1 MNKNIF
7 DYEFQIELDDREK
20 KYGHKSCLIWFTGLS
35 GSGKSTICNKLEVKL
50 FKNNINTVVLDGD
63 NIRSGINQDLDFSLT
78 GRKENIRRIAEISKL
93 FLNAGIV
100 VCAAFISP
108 LASERNNVKKI
119 VGDDRFY
126 EIYLS
131 TSLSECE
138 KRDVKGLYS
147 RARSGEIKNFTGIS
161 SPYEPPVDPF
171 LEINTEKI
179 SVESAVKEILKK
191 IKQKLK

>member
-1 MNKNIF
+1 M
-7 DYEFQIELDDREK
+7 Y
-20 KYGHKSCLIWFTGLS
+20 W
-35 GSGKSTICNKLEVKL
+35 V
-50 FKNNINTVVLDGD
+50 
-63 NIRSGINQDLDFSLT
+63 
-78 GRKENIRRIAEISKL
+78 ISKL

-147 RARSGEIKNFTGIS
+147 SARNGEIKNFTGIS

-179 SVESAVKEILKK
+179 SIESAVNQILNN
-191 IKQKLK
+191 IKQNIK

>member
-7 DYEFQIELDDREK
+7 DHEFEIKLHDREK

-35 GSGKSTICNKLEVKL
+35 GSGKSTICNKLELEL

-63 NIRSGINQDLDFSLT
+63 NIRGGINKDLDFSLS
-78 GRKENIRRIAEISKL
+78 GRNENIRRIAEISKL

-108 LASERNNVKKI
+108 LVSERNNVKKI
-119 VGDDRFY
+119 VGDKRFY
-126 EIYLS
+126 EVYIS

-147 RARSGEIKNFTGIS
+147 RARNGKIKNFTGIS

-171 LEINTEKI
+171 IEIDTEKV
-179 SVESAVKEILKK
+179 SVESAVNEIINK
-191 IKQKLK
+191 IKQNIK